1 MTASNPVSSQSEQI
15 VLRADEVSPM
25 ADPEF
30 LLVRKVVAVN
40 VTNLYTI
47 RVKVDASLP
56 VTFM

>member
-1 MTASNPVSSQSEQI
+1 MSSQSEQI
-15 VLRADEVSPM
+15 LLSADDVTPM

-30 LLVRKVVAVN
+30 LLVRNVVAVN
-40 VTNLYTI
+40 VPYLYTI

>member
-1 MTASNPVSSQSEQI
+1 MSSQSEQI
-15 VLRADEVSPM
+15 LLRADDVSPM

>member
-1 MTASNPVSSQSEQI
+1 MSSQSEQI
-15 VLRADEVSPM
+15 LLRADDVSPM
-25 ADPEF
+25 AHPEF
-30 LLVRKVVAVN
+30 LLVQKVVAVN